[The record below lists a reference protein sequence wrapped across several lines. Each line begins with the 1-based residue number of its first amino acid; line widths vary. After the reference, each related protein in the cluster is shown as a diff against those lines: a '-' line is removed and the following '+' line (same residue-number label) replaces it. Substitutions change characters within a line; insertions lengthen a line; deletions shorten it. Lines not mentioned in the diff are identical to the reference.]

1 MCLIYCSIR
10 DVDYIH
16 PIEALVPGTQ
26 GRVLAV
32 LANTESELTMRGVA
46 ELAGVSPQ
54 QASVVLR
61 HLVELGLVERRD
73 RPPVALVRLVR
84 ENLAAELIV
93 ALARLRDEAVARLR
107 RCAAEIEPAPASL
120 VVFGSFARGNA
131 DARSDIDVLVV
142 RPKMT
147 ADSFDVWTDSLGR
160 WADQASH
167 ALGNPV
173 NLVEASVEE
182 LPDLLVQKAPS
193 LWSDIATEG
202 MVLVGSSLADLAAA
216 A

>member
-1 MCLIYCSIR
+1 M
-10 DVDYIH
+10 DYIH
-16 PIEALVPGTQ
+16 PIETLVPGAQ

-32 LANTESELTMRGVA
+32 LAQTETELTMRGVA

-61 HLVELGLVERRD
+61 RLLELRIVERRD
-73 RPPVALVRLVR
+73 MPPVALVRLVR

-107 RCAAEIEPAPASL
+107 RSAAQIDPAPASL
-120 VVFGSFARGNA
+120 VVFGSFARGDA
-131 DARSDIDVLVV
+131 DVRSDIDVLVV
-142 RPKMT
+142 RPKLT
-147 ADSFDVWTDSLGR
+147 ADALDVWTDSLGR
-160 WADQASH
+160 WADQASR

-182 LPDLLVQKAPS
+182 LPDLLAREAPS
-193 LWSDIATEG
+193 LWTDIATEG
-202 MVLVGSSLADLAAA
+202 VVLVGCSLADLAAA

>member
-1 MCLIYCSIR
+1 M
-10 DVDYIH
+10 DYIH
-16 PIEALVPGTQ
+16 PVEALVPGAQ

-32 LANTESELTMRGVA
+32 LAQTETELTMRGVA

-61 HLVELGLVERRD
+61 RLVELGMVERRD
-73 RPPVALVRLVR
+73 MPPVALVRLVR

-107 RCAAEIEPAPASL
+107 RSAAEIDPAPASL
-120 VVFGSFARGNA
+120 VVFGSFARGDA

-142 RPKMT
+142 RPKLT
-147 ADSFDVWTDSLGR
+147 ADALDVWTDSLGR
-160 WADQASH
+160 WANQASR

-193 LWSDIATEG
+193 LWTDIAAEG
-202 MVLVGSSLADLAAA
+202 VVLVGSNLADLSAA
-216 A
+216 

>member
-1 MCLIYCSIR
+1 M
-10 DVDYIH
+10 DYIH
-16 PIEALVPGTQ
+16 PIETLVPGAQ

-32 LANTESELTMRGVA
+32 LAQTETELTMRGVA

-61 HLVELGLVERRD
+61 RLLELRIVERRD
-73 RPPVALVRLVR
+73 MPPVALVRLVR

-93 ALARLRDEAVARLR
+93 ALARLRDEAVARLKR
-107 RCAAEIEPAPASL
+107 SAAQIDPAPASL
-120 VVFGSFARGNA
+120 VVFGSFARGDA
-131 DARSDIDVLVV
+131 DVRSDIDVLVV
-142 RPKMT
+142 RPKLT
-147 ADSFDVWTDSLGR
+147 ADALDVWTDSLGR
-160 WADQASH
+160 WADQASR

-182 LPDLLVQKAPS
+182 LPDLLAREAPS
-193 LWSDIATEG
+193 LWTDIATEG
-202 MVLVGSSLADLAAA
+202 VVLVGCSLADLAAA